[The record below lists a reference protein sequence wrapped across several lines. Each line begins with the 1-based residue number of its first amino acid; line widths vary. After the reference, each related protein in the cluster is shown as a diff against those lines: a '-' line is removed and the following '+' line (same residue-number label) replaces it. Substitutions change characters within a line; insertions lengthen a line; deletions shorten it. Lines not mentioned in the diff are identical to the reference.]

1 MLIQIVGDPDYDWL
15 YYDKE
20 YVQVGQ
26 EGLNELGDAKADMK
40 DSEVGLYMWIVD
52 AGRGGGHAWVG
63 GACNQAKKG
72 IPGVESSYFSKT
84 GMAQGP
90 SRQIVDTAEVRY
102 FRIIEHISYY
112 ILN

>member
-1 MLIQIVGDPDYDWL
+1 M

-20 YVQVGQ
+20 YVTVGQ
-26 EGLNELGDAKADMK
+26 EGLHELGDAKAGTE
-40 DSEVGLYMWIVD
+40 DSEVCFYMWIVD
-52 AGRGGGHAWVG
+52 GGSGGGHAWVG

-90 SRQIVDTAEVRY
+90 SRQIVDTAEVKC
-102 FRIIEHISYY
+102 FRTIVTFHITY
-112 ILN
+112 